1 MRKRFVTAIVAASV
15 LALPV
20 ADAAARCLTAK
31 ERTAVRVRTL
41 QTDLMVA
48 ALSCRAVP
56 GRDFTGHYNAFVQR
70 HGDRLVS
77 HSRVLQRYFSD
88 RYGANSRKQLDAF
101 ITALANDASRRSMS
115 SPTFCDES
123 VQLFQEVMNLEKR
136 DLETWSDRHS
146 AVLPVALESCG
157 VEEQGSRRTKV
168 VR

>member
-1 MRKRFVTAIVAASV
+1 MRKRFVTTFLAAS
-15 LALPV
+15 LFALPV
-20 ADAAARCLTAK
+20 ADAAARCLNAK

-70 HGDRLVS
+70 HGDRLIS
-77 HSRVLQRYFSD
+77 HSRVLQDYFSA

-101 ITALANDASRRSMS
+101 ITAMANDASRRSMN

-123 VQLFQEVMNLEKR
+123 VSLFQEVMRLEKR
-136 DLETWSDRHS
+136 ELETWSDRHN
-146 AVLPVALESCG
+146 AVLPVTLESCG
-157 VEEQGSRRTKV
+157 AEEQGSSRAKV